1 MSYPARGPAAPY
13 GAPSG
18 NRAGSVKAARIRAEQ
33 VDPPSSRPPPSK
45 MSPHSGTS
53 RTTNWPLPEGYEPT
67 APPRARGPPP
77 QRPPRPRYV
86 PSILDPTKQSS
97 TERLAPP
104 RQGPVSPDG
113 ELLSPYFS
121 TRDPNRMTGNSVNST
136 SSLGSIPDFPIPI
149 ASGSPR
155 KPPALGPPPSARRG
169 PPSYYSQTS
178 YVSPI
183 VEEAESHRSHNSF
196 ASSNVIPANAG
207 DFYFDDEDVTDEEY
221 LGSPTERGDS
231 EDGRSRPS
239 EDGDQSGLVRQASMG
254 KRGKPSLT
262 TIKSMES
269 MDKLRERD
277 KIGQAVLA
285 MPAAAATPVGLAV
298 SRKPSGN
305 ELRGGTGLIP
315 PSPSTSSS
323 DSKSGG
329 KSPLSKEMLD
339 DDLDSPI
346 DPRVDE
352 ILGGLEKGGALSGF
366 GKETRAP
373 SKLSDRVGTR
383 RPPRLNVDAVQEAE
397 SRGSLTSLPDLIR
410 RATKLASNLDRGK
423 TASRLGFDI
432 WELGGLNAD
441 EKRAAAV
448 AATHKSD
455 NASLADMLTSFPR
468 PAMSSPARSPPRSPY
483 GTRWPTGLAHEQ
495 HHGNDQAPPKKR
507 GRRCCGM
514 PLWGFV
520 ILIIVL
526 LLLVAAAVVVPI
538 ALIVLPR
545 NNDSSSSSS
554 QQKSVSGCKSSL
566 PCSNGG
572 MSMLDPMGSCACICA
587 NGYTGASCTQASDS
601 GCTTTNMGGSS
612 NATIGSAVPELINN
626 SQASFQIPLNGTQLL
641 ALFSR
646 ANMSCSAE
654 NALVTFSGLSK
665 SKRSLDWLPQI
676 GLHLDFGG
684 GGQHNDEEDMEDPPQ
699 ARPARGP
706 VPAWPAA
713 HDAPAHPPPP
723 PPPLV
728 TPHARLQRRQYSN
741 DAAKTNLGIV
751 YDANGGSSV
760 FSATSTVSSSP
771 TSPSITT
778 STATSGISAK
788 RLAFC
793 KTGVLYVLQASS
805 SLDHAVTAQENLQ
818 TYFVEYV
825 AGGQAAMSATAV
837 SLGNGWTIDLT
848 GWTIKDAQGK
858 SVGNTGGAA
867 ASG

>member
-1 MSYPARGPAAPY
+1 MSYPARGPGAPY
-13 GAPSG
+13 GASSG
-18 NRAGSVKAARIRAEQ
+18 NRGGSVRAARLRAEQ
-33 VDPPSSRPPPSK
+33 GEPPQSRPPPPN
-45 MSPHSGTS
+45 MSPQSGTS
-53 RTTNWPLPEGYEPT
+53 RNTNWPLPEGYDPAA
-67 APPRARGPPP
+67 APRQRGPPP

-86 PSILDPTKQSS
+86 PSILDPTKVSS

-104 RQGPVSPDG
+104 GQSPVSPDG
-113 ELLSPYFS
+113 DLLSPYFA
-121 TRDPNRMTGNSVNST
+121 TRDPNRMTGNSVNSA
-136 SSLGSIPDFPIPI
+136 SSLGSIPDFPVPNTPGN
-149 ASGSPR
+149 SR

-169 PPSYYSQTS
+169 PSSYYSQTS

-207 DFYFDDEDVTDEEY
+207 DFYFDEDITDDEDD

-231 EDGRSRPS
+231 DDGRSRPS
-239 EDGDQSGLVRQASMG
+239 DDGDQSGLVRQASMG

-262 TIKSMES
+262 TIKSMDS

-277 KIGQAVLA
+277 KNGQAAMA
-285 MPAAAATPVGLAV
+285 MPAAAAMPVGLAV
-298 SRKPSGN
+298 SKKPSGG
-305 ELRGGTGLIP
+305 ELRGGTGLMP

-323 DSKSGG
+323 NSNSGS

-366 GKETRAP
+366 GKESRAP

-383 RPPRLNVDAVQEAE
+383 RPPKLNVDAVQEAE

-423 TASRLGFDI
+423 TASRLGFDL
-432 WELGGLNAD
+432 WELGGPNAD
-441 EKRAAAV
+441 EKRAAV
-448 AATHKSD
+448 AAAVRRSD
-455 NASLADMLTSFPR
+455 GASLADMLTSFPR
-468 PAMSSPARSPPRSPY
+468 PATSSPRSPPRSPY

-495 HHGNDQAPPKKR
+495 HYGSDQGPPKKR

-538 ALIVLPR
+538 ALIVLPK
-545 NNDSSSSSS
+545 NNDSSSNSA
-554 QQKSVSGCKSSL
+554 QQKSVSGCESTL

-572 MSMLDPMGSCACICA
+572 TSMLDPTGSCACICA
-587 NGYTGASCTQASDS
+587 NGYTGASCTQAPDS
-601 GCTTTNMGGSS
+601 GCSTTNMGGSS
-612 NATIGSAVPELINN
+612 NATIGSAVTELINDA
-626 SQASFQIPLNGTQLL
+626 QASFQIPLNGTQLL

-676 GLHLDFGG
+676 GLHLDFGDR
-684 GGQHNDEEDMEDPPQ
+684 HRHYEDEDDEEEPPL
-699 ARPARGP
+699 ARPAPGP
-706 VPAWPAA
+706 VPAS
-713 HDAPAHPPPP
+713 PAHGSPAR
-723 PPPLV
+723 PPLV
-728 TPHARLQRRQYSN
+728 TPHAQLQRRQYSN

-751 YDANGGSSV
+751 YDANGGSSMY
-760 FSATSTVSSSP
+760 SATSTLTSSP
-771 TSPSITT
+771 TSTSTSTT
-778 STATSGISAK
+778 SATSGVSPK

-793 KTGVLYVLQASS
+793 KTGVLYVFQASGGR
-805 SLDHAVTAQENLQ
+805 LDHAVTAQENLQ
-818 TYFVEYV
+818 TYFVEYG

-848 GWTIKDAQGK
+848 GWTVKDAQGK
-858 SVGNTGGAA
+858 SVGNSGGGAGGGTA
-867 ASG
+867 